1 MGILDG
7 DTKMSNLHSHTVCR
21 KCGKQFG
28 SSTKLF
34 DHIKIEHAANVK
46 NNDLHRC
53 AVCGELMMNC
63 NGHILDED
71 IGSEPRSTDIG
82 YRQDMTY

>member
-1 MGILDG
+1 MGE
-7 DTKMSNLHSHTVCR
+7 LHRHTVCR
-21 KCGKQFG
+21 KCGKQFD

-34 DHIKIEHAANVK
+34 DHIKTEHAANVK

-53 AVCGELMMNC
+53 AVCGELMKDC
-63 NGHILDED
+63 EGHINLY
-71 IGSEPRSTDIG
+71 DIG